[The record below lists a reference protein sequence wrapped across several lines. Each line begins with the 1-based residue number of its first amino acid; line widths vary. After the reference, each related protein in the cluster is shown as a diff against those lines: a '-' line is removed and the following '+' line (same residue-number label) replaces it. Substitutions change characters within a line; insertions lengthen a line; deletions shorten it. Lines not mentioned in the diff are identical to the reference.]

1 MRSISRDIPLLITR
15 REEEIVDKVI
25 PVSGDLITDAVEK
38 ISKSTVNIASVRMVQ
53 DQLFRVFPIEG
64 VGSGVIIDENGHILT
79 NNHVVDG
86 AHRLKITLT
95 DGRVLNGKVIGKDEI
110 TDLAVVKVDRFSDN
124 NNLPHAQLGNSDNL
138 KIGQIV
144 IAIGN
149 PFGLA
154 GGPTVTAGIV
164 SSLCRNIQFESGI
177 LELIQT
183 DAAINPGNSGGP
195 LVNTNG
201 EVIAVNTAKMP
212 YAHGIGFAV
221 PINTAKSIMR
231 DLIENGRVITRPWIG
246 IAFIKITSQLA
257 EYYGLPTNEGALVA
271 QVEAYSPAD
280 YAGIRKGDIIEE
292 IDGKRISDPSQISS
306 QVHKKHVRDQIL
318 VTVNRYSRRFEVPI
332 QLQAPP

>member
-1 MRSISRDIPLLITR
+1 
-15 REEEIVDKVI
+15 VI

-38 ISKSTVNIASVRMVQ
+38 ISKSTVNIASVRIVQ
-53 DQLFRVFPIEG
+53 DQLFRLFPIEG

-124 NNLPHAQLGNSDNL
+124 NNLPYAQLGNSDNL

-164 SSLCRNIQFESGI
+164 SSLSRNIQFESGI

>member
-1 MRSISRDIPLLITR
+1 LITR

>member
-1 MRSISRDIPLLITR
+1 
-15 REEEIVDKVI
+15 VI

-38 ISKSTVNIASVRMVQ
+38 ISKSTVNIASVRIVQ
-53 DQLFRVFPIEG
+53 DQLFRLFPIEG

-124 NNLPHAQLGNSDNL
+124 NNLPYAQLGNSDNL

-164 SSLCRNIQFESGI
+164 SSLSRNIQFESGI

-246 IAFIKITSQLA
+246 IAFIKITRQLA

>member
-1 MRSISRDIPLLITR
+1 
-15 REEEIVDKVI
+15 
-25 PVSGDLITDAVEK
+25 
-38 ISKSTVNIASVRMVQ
+38 
-53 DQLFRVFPIEG
+53 
-64 VGSGVIIDENGHILT
+64 
-79 NNHVVDG
+79 
-86 AHRLKITLT
+86 
-95 DGRVLNGKVIGKDEI
+95 VLNGKVIGKDEI
-110 TDLAVVKVDRFSDN
+110 TDLAVLKVDRYSDN
-124 NNLPHAQLGNSDNL
+124 NNLTYAQLGNSDNL
-138 KIGQIV
+138 KVGQIV

-149 PFGLA
+149 PFGLT

-164 SSLCRNIQFESGI
+164 SSFFRNIQFESGI

-183 DAAINPGNSGGP
+183 DAAINLDNSGGP

-212 YAHGIGFAV
+212 YPHGIRFAV
-221 PINTAKSIMR
+221 PLNTAKSIIGH
-231 DLIENGRVITRPWIG
+231 LIENGRVITRPWIG

-271 QVEAYSPAD
+271 QVEAYSAAD

-318 VTVNRYSRRFEVPI
+318 VTINRYSRRFEVPI
-332 QLQAPP
+332 QLQARP